1 MKWNSFESHLLASQ
15 KELYFTKQFSDVTLV
30 SDDLVEFLAHKTILS
45 TASPLMK
52 SLLGM
57 SSQQQSSF
65 LYLKGVT
72 QENLEAILQYIY
84 LGETEINEQKVQE
97 FTKIAKDLGMQEM
110 ENKSVSYKHQLKNLI
125 FCPISKK
132 HQEKLS
138 CL

>member
-30 SDDLVEFLAHKTILS
+30 SDDLAEFLAHKTILS

-97 FTKIAKDLGMQEM
+97 FTKIAKDLGISILRLERFLEFQPIHVHK
-110 ENKSVSYKHQLKNLI
+110 NKPCMISNNSY
-125 FCPISKK
+125 
-132 HQEKLS
+132 
-138 CL
+138 